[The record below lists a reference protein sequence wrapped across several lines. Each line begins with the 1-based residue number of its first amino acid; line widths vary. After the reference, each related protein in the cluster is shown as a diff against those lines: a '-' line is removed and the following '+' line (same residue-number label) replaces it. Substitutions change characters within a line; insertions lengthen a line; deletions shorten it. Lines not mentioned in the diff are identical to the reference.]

1 MELPKGLALMN
12 ARDLKTMIEV
22 GCPTL
27 FRSHAPADKNLSLK
41 WNEQNKSV
49 FNNAL

>member
-22 GCPTL
+22 CPP
-27 FRSHAPADKNLSLK
+27 FRFFVTDVSSTQ
-41 WNEQNKSV
+41 WNEQNKSARCDPPIV
-49 FNNAL
+49 RT